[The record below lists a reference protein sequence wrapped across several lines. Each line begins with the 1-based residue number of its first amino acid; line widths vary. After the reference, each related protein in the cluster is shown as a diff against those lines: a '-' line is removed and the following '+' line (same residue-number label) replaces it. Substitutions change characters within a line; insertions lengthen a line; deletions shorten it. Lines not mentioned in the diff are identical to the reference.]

1 MRSIQVCAFAPSLR
15 CRPSAF
21 ALPPSPR
28 PAGKK
33 PHIFP
38 RTAAASRRR
47 PIAMDDPTTITLTA
61 LSGLLATLTL
71 STALS
76 PTPTSPPL
84 THPAPPLDLR
94 TFTARELR
102 ALPGV
107 GERRAIDIVRAR
119 ATHAISG
126 TVDSLDRVFAW
137 RDATNLH
144 LDLVGYERIAIIADL
159 RIATQQH

>member
-1 MRSIQVCAFAPSLR
+1 
-15 CRPSAF
+15 
-21 ALPPSPR
+21 
-28 PAGKK
+28 
-33 PHIFP
+33 
-38 RTAAASRRR
+38 
-47 PIAMDDPTTITLTA
+47 MDDPTTFTLTA

-107 GERRAIDIVRAR
+107 GERRAIDILRAR

-126 TVDSLDRVFAW
+126 TVDSLDRVPGIGPGTVDSIRAELTC
-137 RDATNLH
+137 RARVHASLPHAAPHTT
-144 LDLVGYERIAIIADL
+144 EPAP
-159 RIATQQH
+159 